1 MIKLMMQD
9 TRNEPYKILNSQIHK
24 LGKHCQ
30 KISFP
35 GATGLSFYEVISLYF
50 KGLSKGSLNIRAT
63 SIAFHFM
70 LALGPA
76 VIFLLGLI
84 PYLPFENFQISLM
97 DILVN
102 VIPENSYLM
111 LESLIEEIFNKHHGL
126 QIFGFLVTLFFIQK
140 GLNGIIEAFNATYH
154 MVGSRTWFERRIVSV
169 ILFVILFI
177 LVTLAAIL
185 LFFSN
190 MGIHHLFETGVIK
203 EQVTVSLLI
212 TGKWIVVLALTFMAI
227 SFLYYLAPARKTK
240 WRLFTPG
247 SVFATLLSIITSLI
261 VSYFINHFA
270 PFNRFYGSIGTLIA
284 VMLWMNF
291 NAIALLAGFELN
303 ASINNARFNKLEP
316 SVI

>member
-1 MIKLMMQD
+1 MSSDHPVYTYKYFNKLIRKF
-9 TRNEPYKILNSQIHK
+9 TGR
-24 LGKHCQ
+24 CQ

-35 GATGLSFYEVISLYF
+35 GAKGLSLYEVVSLF
-50 KGLSKGSLNIRAT
+50 VKGLSKGSLNIRAT
-63 SIAFHFM
+63 SIAFHFL

-84 PYLPFENFQISLM
+84 PYMPFRNFQVGLM
-97 DILVN
+97 DVLENI
-102 VIPENSYLM
+102 IPDNTYIV
-111 LESLIEEIFNKHHGL
+111 LESLLQEIFKKRHGL

-154 MVGSRTWFERRIVSV
+154 SVGTRSWIERRLVSMV
-169 ILFVILFI
+169 LFVIFFI
-177 LVTLAAIL
+177 LVTLSAML

-190 MGIHHLFETGVIK
+190 MGVRHLYATGVIK
-203 EQVTVSLLI
+203 AQATVTLLLA
-212 TGKWIVVLALTFMAI
+212 GKWVIVFALTFMAI
-227 SFLYYLAPARKTK
+227 SFLYYLAPARRTR

-247 SVFATLLSIITSLI
+247 STFATLLSILTSLV

-291 NAIALLAGFELN
+291 NALALLAGFELN
-303 ASINNARFNKLEP
+303 ASIKNARLNKLEP

>member
-1 MIKLMMQD
+1 MSSALHDYTCKFFNRRVKSLVERCHRI
-9 TRNEPYKILNSQIHK
+9 N
-24 LGKHCQ
+24 
-30 KISFP
+30 FP
-35 GATGLSFYEVISLYF
+35 GAKGLSFYEVVSIYV
-50 KGLSKGSLNIRAT
+50 KGLMKGSLNIRAT

-84 PYLPFENFQISLM
+84 PYLPFRNFQIGLM
-97 DILVN
+97 DILEN
-102 VIPENSYLM
+102 IIPENSYTL
-111 LESLIEEIFNKHHGL
+111 LKSVLQEIFDKHHGL

-140 GLNGIIEAFNATYH
+140 GLNGIIEAFNASYH
-154 MVGSRTWFERRIVSV
+154 TTVATRSWFERRLVSV
-169 ILFVILFI
+169 GLFVILFI
-177 LVTLAAIL
+177 LVTLSAII

-190 MGIHHLFETGVIK
+190 MMIKYLHTTGVIK
-203 EQVTVSLLI
+203 AQATVLMLL
-212 TGKWIVVLALTFMAI
+212 TGKWIIVLALTFMAI
-227 SFLYYLAPARKTK
+227 SFLYFLAPAHRLK

-247 SVFATLLSIITSLI
+247 SAFATLLSIVTSMI

-270 PFNRFYGSIGTLIA
+270 PFNRFFGSIGTLIA

-303 ASINNARFNKLEP
+303 ASIKDARYNKLEP

>member
-1 MIKLMMQD
+1 MRSGLEN
-9 TRNEPYKILNSQIHK
+9 TYKYFNKQAGFLTNR
-24 LGKHCQ
+24 CQ
-30 KISFP
+30 KINFP
-35 GATGLSFYEVISLYF
+35 GA
-50 KGLSKGSLNIRAT
+50 KGLSLYEVVSLFIKGLRKGSLNIRAT

-84 PYLPFENFQISLM
+84 PYLPFRNFEVGLM
-97 DILVN
+97 DVLEDI
-102 VIPENSYLM
+102 IPENSYLM
-111 LESLIEEIFNKHHGL
+111 LESLLQEIFSKNHGL

-154 MVGSRTWFERRIVSV
+154 TVITRKWIERHIISL
-169 ILFVILFI
+169 ILFMILFI
-177 LVTLAAIL
+177 LVTTASIL

-190 MGIHHLFETGVIK
+190 MAVKNLLATGVIK
-203 EQVTVSLLI
+203 AQATVALLLM
-212 TGKWIVVLALTFMAI
+212 GKWLIVLALTFMAI
-227 SFLYYLAPARKTK
+227 SFLYYLAPAHKVK

-247 SVFATLLSIITSLI
+247 SVFATLLSIVTSMI

-303 ASINNARFNKLEP
+303 ASIRNARYNKLEP